1 MSDINEE
8 YEELSTIEQL
18 EIDILNEEDPEKKL
32 KLAQA
37 YKAVKE
43 AQDADWNE
51 SKSLEL
57 EDKKSKRTFW
67 ATVIAAIAGSTVAG
81 VIKAI
86 SNDLYQRR
94 TIDAERE
101 DLYPKQQKMLP
112 PNK

>member
-1 MSDINEE
+1 MEEE
-8 YEELSTIEQL
+8 YELSTIEQL
-18 EIDILNEEDPEKKL
+18 ELDILNEEDPEKKL

-81 VIKAI
+81 LIKAI

-94 TIDAERE
+94 TLDAERE
-101 DLYPKQQKMLP
+101 DLYPKPQKMIP
-112 PNK
+112 PYK